1 MRKLMYLVFLGF
13 ICSTM
18 FATNVTNGNPGTGSE
33 PIGFPVYCDGEYAG
47 TATSIEEA
55 LKKCGL

>member
-1 MRKLMYLVFLGF
+1 MYLVFLGF